1 MSAWTTLL
9 KRSAVLRRVRRAA
22 RDAGV
27 SFEVVELTNH
37 TGVVVG
43 GVRSTLGRHTEID
56 DVTARRFF
64 DQLAQVLGKGW
75 WR

>member
-9 KRSAVLRRVRRAA
+9 KRSAMLRRVRRAA

-64 DQLAQVLGKGW
+64 DQFAQVLGKGW